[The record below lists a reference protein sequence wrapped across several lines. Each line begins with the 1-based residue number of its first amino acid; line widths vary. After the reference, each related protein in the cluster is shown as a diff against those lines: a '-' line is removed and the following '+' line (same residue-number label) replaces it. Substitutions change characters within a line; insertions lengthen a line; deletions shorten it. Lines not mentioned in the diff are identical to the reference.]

1 MEKQNIYQDISARTG
16 GEIYLG
22 VVGPVRSGKST
33 FIKRFMELLVLPAIK
48 DENER
53 KRTMD
58 ELPQSG
64 TGKIVMTTEPKFI
77 PKEAAELPM
86 EDMKIKIRLIDCV
99 GFMIPGAG
107 GNLENGQERL
117 VKTPWF
123 DYEVP
128 FTKAAE
134 YGTRKVIRDHSTI
147 GILVT
152 ADGSFGEIP
161 RDSYVEAEKKTV
173 AELNEIGKPFLVLVN
188 SERPYSK
195 ATQTLTEKLTK
206 EYGTSVMAVNCDQLR
221 QEDILEILKNV
232 LLEFPLSSV
241 GFYLPK
247 WVETLRDD
255 HWMKKSILD
264 LVKEFMADKGK
275 MKDLYQEVFPSNDYI
290 ESGKIEKIH
299 MDTGKV
305 DVKIQIR
312 DSYYYDILSDLT
324 GLPIKS
330 EYHLI
335 RLMKEL
341 SEKKK
346 EFEEVS
352 QALKDARER
361 GYGVMK
367 PVLSEITLSE
377 PEVVKHGNKYG
388 VKIRAEA
395 PSIHLIRANLT
406 TEVAPIV
413 GTQLQAEDLITY
425 IKEQAGEEPD
435 EIWNVNIFGKT
446 LEQLVDDG
454 ISGKVTKINDDSQ
467 EKLQNA
473 MDLKALKDRT
483 WGVICVVSLVIVVC
497 AVLIIM
503 NPFSDR
509 NYEIALTYFSLLF
522 DGIIS
527 LFSYHYLAFRIRQ
540 NEKKSRVR
548 KETKEFAEKQ
558 ELEFSDAPSM
568 DESTEPEDLQQTT
581 DNTGSTGDEWEL
593 EEKEQEDDSEQGD
606 IHV

>member
-1 MEKQNIYQDISARTG
+1 MEKNNIYQDISARTG

-33 FIKRFMELLVLPAIK
+33 FIKRFMELMVLPEIA
-48 DENER
+48 DEHER
-53 KRTMD
+53 QRTMD
-58 ELPQSG
+58 EMPQSG
-64 TGKIVMTTEPKFI
+64 TGKTIMTTEPKFI
-77 PKEAAELPM
+77 PKEAVELPM
-86 EDMKIKIRLIDCV
+86 EDMKVKVRLIDCV
-99 GFMIPGAG
+99 GFMVMGAG
-107 GNLENGQERL
+107 GHLENGQERL

-152 ADGSFGEIP
+152 TDGSFGEIP
-161 RDSYVEAEKKTV
+161 RDSYVEAEKRTV
-173 AELNEIGKPFLVLVN
+173 EELQVIGKPFLVLLN
-188 SERPYSK
+188 SDRPYSK
-195 ATQTLTEKLTK
+195 ATQNLAENLTK
-206 EYGTSVMAVNCDQLR
+206 EYRTTVMPVNCDQLR
-221 QEDILEILKNV
+221 QEDILEIMKNV

-264 LVKEFMADKGK
+264 LMKEYLADKEK
-275 MKDLYQEVFPSNDYI
+275 MKDIYQKSIPQNEYM
-290 ESGKIEKIH
+290 ESGKVEKIH
-299 MDTGKV
+299 MDTGEV
-305 DVKIQIR
+305 EVRIQVR
-312 DSYYYDILSDLT
+312 DSYYYEILSDLT
-324 GLPIKS
+324 GISIKN

-341 SEKKK
+341 AGKKK

-352 QALKDARER
+352 QALTDARER

-377 PEVVKHGNKYG
+377 PEVVKHGSKFG

-406 TEVAPIV
+406 TEIAPIV

-425 IKEQAGEEPD
+425 IREQAGEGPK

-454 ISGKVTKINDDSQ
+454 ISGKVTKINEDSQ
-467 EKLQNA
+467 EKLQGA
-473 MDLKALKDRT
+473 MEKIVNESSGGL
-483 WGVICVVSLVIVVC
+483 IC
-497 AVLIIM
+497 II
-503 NPFSDR
+503 
-509 NYEIALTYFSLLF
+509 I
-522 DGIIS
+522 
-527 LFSYHYLAFRIRQ
+527 
-540 NEKKSRVR
+540 
-548 KETKEFAEKQ
+548 
-558 ELEFSDAPSM
+558 
-568 DESTEPEDLQQTT
+568 
-581 DNTGSTGDEWEL
+581 
-593 EEKEQEDDSEQGD
+593 
-606 IHV
+606 

>member
-1 MEKQNIYQDISARTG
+1 MEKHNIYQDISVRTG

-33 FIKRFMELLVLPAIK
+33 FIKRFMELMVLPEIA

-53 KRTMD
+53 QRTFD

-64 TGKIVMTTEPKFI
+64 TGKTIMTTEPKFI
-77 PKEAAELPM
+77 PKEAVELPM

-99 GFMIPGAG
+99 GFMVKGAG
-107 GNLENGQERL
+107 GHLENGQERL

-152 ADGSFGEIP
+152 TDGSFGEIP

-173 AELNEIGKPFLVLVN
+173 EELTSIGKPYIVLLN
-188 SERPYSK
+188 SDRPYSK
-195 ATQTLTEKLTK
+195 ATQNLAENLTK
-206 EYGTSVMAVNCDQLR
+206 EYHTTVMPVNCDQLR
-221 QEDILEILKNV
+221 QEDIQEILKNV

-264 LVKEFMADKGK
+264 LVKNFMADREK
-275 MKDLYQEVFPSNDYI
+275 MKDLYQKKIPGNEYM
-290 ESGKIEKIH
+290 ESGKIDRIH
-299 MDTGKV
+299 MDTGEV

-324 GLPIKS
+324 GIPIKS

-335 RLMKEL
+335 RTMKEL
-341 SEKKK
+341 AGKKK

-367 PVLSEITLSE
+367 PVLSEIELSE

-388 VKIRAEA
+388 VKIKAEA
-395 PSIHLIRANLT
+395 PSIHLIRANLS

-425 IKEQAGEEPD
+425 IKEQAGEDPK

-454 ISGKVTKINDDSQ
+454 ISGKVTKINEDSQ

-473 MDLKALKDRT
+473 MEKIVNESSGGL
-483 WGVICVVSLVIVVC
+483 IC
-497 AVLIIM
+497 II
-503 NPFSDR
+503 
-509 NYEIALTYFSLLF
+509 I
-522 DGIIS
+522 
-527 LFSYHYLAFRIRQ
+527 
-540 NEKKSRVR
+540 
-548 KETKEFAEKQ
+548 
-558 ELEFSDAPSM
+558 
-568 DESTEPEDLQQTT
+568 
-581 DNTGSTGDEWEL
+581 
-593 EEKEQEDDSEQGD
+593 
-606 IHV
+606 

>member
-1 MEKQNIYQDISARTG
+1 MEKQNIYQDISVRTG

-33 FIKRFMELLVLPAIK
+33 FIKRFMEMMVLPEIT

-53 KRTMD
+53 KRTLD

-64 TGKIVMTTEPKFI
+64 TGKMVMTTEPKFI
-77 PKEAAELPM
+77 PKEAVELPM
-86 EDMKIKIRLIDCV
+86 QDMKVKVRLIDCV

-107 GNLENGQERL
+107 GQMENGQERM

-123 DYEVP
+123 EYEVP
-128 FTKAAE
+128 FSRAAE

-147 GILVT
+147 GIIVT
-152 ADGSFGEIP
+152 TDGTFGELP
-161 RDSYVEAEKKTV
+161 RDSYVEAEKRTV
-173 AELNEIGKPFLVLVN
+173 EELNAIGKPFLVLLN
-188 SERPYSK
+188 SDRPYSK
-195 ATQTLTEKLTK
+195 ATRTLAQNLSRDYRTT
-206 EYGTSVMAVNCDQLR
+206 VMPVNCDQLR
-221 QEDILEILKNV
+221 QEDIMDILKNV

-255 HWMKKSILD
+255 HWLKKSILD
-264 LVKEFMADKGK
+264 LVKEFMADRVK
-275 MKDLYQEVFPSNDYI
+275 MKDIYQQSIPDNEYI
-290 ESGKIEKIH
+290 ASGKIEKIH
-299 MDTGKV
+299 MDTGEV

-324 GLPIKS
+324 GIPIRS

-335 RLMKEL
+335 RTIREL
-341 SEKKK
+341 AAKKK

-367 PVLSEITLSE
+367 PVLSEIELSE

-395 PSIHLIRANLT
+395 PSIHLIRARLS

-413 GTQLQAEDLITY
+413 GTQMQAEDLITY
-425 IKEQAGEEPD
+425 IKEQVGEDPK

-454 ISGKVTKINDDSQ
+454 ISGKVTKINEDSQ

-473 MDLKALKDRT
+473 MEKIVNESSGGL
-483 WGVICVVSLVIVVC
+483 IC
-497 AVLIIM
+497 II
-503 NPFSDR
+503 
-509 NYEIALTYFSLLF
+509 I
-522 DGIIS
+522 
-527 LFSYHYLAFRIRQ
+527 
-540 NEKKSRVR
+540 
-548 KETKEFAEKQ
+548 
-558 ELEFSDAPSM
+558 
-568 DESTEPEDLQQTT
+568 
-581 DNTGSTGDEWEL
+581 
-593 EEKEQEDDSEQGD
+593 
-606 IHV
+606 

>member
-1 MEKQNIYQDISARTG
+1 MERHNIYQDISARTG

-33 FIKRFMELLVLPAIK
+33 FIKRFMELMVLPEIA

-53 KRTMD
+53 QRTFD

-64 TGKIVMTTEPKFI
+64 TGKTIMTTEPKFI
-77 PKEAAELPM
+77 PKEAVELPM
-86 EDMKIKIRLIDCV
+86 EDMKVKIRLIDCV
-99 GFMIPGAG
+99 GFMVKGAG
-107 GNLENGQERL
+107 GHLENGQERL

-152 ADGSFGEIP
+152 TDGSFGDIP

-173 AELNEIGKPFLVLVN
+173 EELLSIGKPFIVLLN
-188 SERPYSK
+188 SDRPYSK
-195 ATQTLTEKLTK
+195 ATQNLAENLTR
-206 EYGTSVMAVNCDQLR
+206 EYHTTVMPVNCDQLR
-221 QEDILEILKNV
+221 QEDIQGILKNV

-255 HWMKKSILD
+255 HWMKKAILD
-264 LVKEFMADKGK
+264 MVKNFMADREK
-275 MKDLYQEVFPSNDYI
+275 MKDLYQKKIPENEFI
-290 ESGKIEKIH
+290 ESGKIDKIH
-299 MDTGKV
+299 MDTGEV

-324 GLPIKS
+324 GIPIKS

-335 RLMKEL
+335 RSMKEL
-341 SEKKK
+341 AARKK

-367 PVLSEITLSE
+367 PVLSEIELSE

-388 VKIRAEA
+388 VKIKAEA
-395 PSIHLIRANLT
+395 PSIHLIRANLS

-425 IKEQAGEEPD
+425 IKEQAGEDPK

-454 ISGKVTKINDDSQ
+454 ISGKVTRINEDSQ

-473 MDLKALKDRT
+473 MEKIVNESSGGL
-483 WGVICVVSLVIVVC
+483 IC
-497 AVLIIM
+497 II
-503 NPFSDR
+503 
-509 NYEIALTYFSLLF
+509 I
-522 DGIIS
+522 
-527 LFSYHYLAFRIRQ
+527 
-540 NEKKSRVR
+540 
-548 KETKEFAEKQ
+548 
-558 ELEFSDAPSM
+558 
-568 DESTEPEDLQQTT
+568 
-581 DNTGSTGDEWEL
+581 
-593 EEKEQEDDSEQGD
+593 
-606 IHV
+606 

>member
-1 MEKQNIYQDISARTG
+1 MERHNIYQDISARTG

-33 FIKRFMELLVLPAIK
+33 FIKRFMELMVLPEIA

-53 KRTMD
+53 QRTFD

-64 TGKIVMTTEPKFI
+64 TGKTIMTTEPKFI
-77 PKEAAELPM
+77 PKEAVELPM
-86 EDMKIKIRLIDCV
+86 EYMKIKIRLIDCV
-99 GFMIPGAG
+99 GFMVKGAG
-107 GNLENGQERL
+107 GHLENGQERL

-152 ADGSFGEIP
+152 TDGSFGEIP

-173 AELNEIGKPFLVLVN
+173 EELLSIGKPFIVLLN
-188 SERPYSK
+188 SDRPYSK
-195 ATQTLTEKLTK
+195 ATQTLAENLTK
-206 EYGTSVMAVNCDQLR
+206 EYHTTVMPVNCDQLR
-221 QEDILEILKNV
+221 QEDIQEILKNV

-264 LVKEFMADKGK
+264 LVKNFMADREK
-275 MKDLYQEVFPSNDYI
+275 MKDLYQKKIPSNEYI
-290 ESGKIEKIH
+290 ESGKIDKIH
-299 MDTGKV
+299 MDTGEV

-324 GLPIKS
+324 GIPIKS

-335 RLMKEL
+335 RTMKEL
-341 SEKKK
+341 AGKKR

-367 PVLSEITLSE
+367 PVLSEIELSE

-388 VKIRAEA
+388 VKIKAEA
-395 PSIHLIRANLT
+395 PSIHLIRANLS

-425 IKEQAGEEPD
+425 IKEQAGEDPK

-454 ISGKVTKINDDSQ
+454 ISEKVTKINEDSQ

-473 MDLKALKDRT
+473 MEKIVNESSGGL
-483 WGVICVVSLVIVVC
+483 IC
-497 AVLIIM
+497 II
-503 NPFSDR
+503 
-509 NYEIALTYFSLLF
+509 I
-522 DGIIS
+522 
-527 LFSYHYLAFRIRQ
+527 
-540 NEKKSRVR
+540 
-548 KETKEFAEKQ
+548 
-558 ELEFSDAPSM
+558 
-568 DESTEPEDLQQTT
+568 
-581 DNTGSTGDEWEL
+581 
-593 EEKEQEDDSEQGD
+593 
-606 IHV
+606 

>member
-1 MEKQNIYQDISARTG
+1 MERHNIYQDISARTG

-33 FIKRFMELLVLPAIK
+33 FIKRFMELMVLPEIA

-53 KRTMD
+53 QRTFD

-64 TGKIVMTTEPKFI
+64 TGKTIMTTEPKFI
-77 PKEAAELPM
+77 PKEAVELPM

-99 GFMIPGAG
+99 GFMVKGAG
-107 GNLENGQERL
+107 GHLENGQERL

-152 ADGSFGEIP
+152 TDGSFGEIP

-173 AELNEIGKPFLVLVN
+173 EELLSIGKPFIVLLN
-188 SERPYSK
+188 SDRPYSK
-195 ATQTLTEKLTK
+195 ATQTLAVNLTK
-206 EYGTSVMAVNCDQLR
+206 EYHTTVMPVNCDQLR
-221 QEDILEILKNV
+221 QEDIQEILKNV

-264 LVKEFMADKGK
+264 LVKNFMADREK
-275 MKDLYQEVFPSNDYI
+275 MKDLYQKKIPSNEYI
-290 ESGKIEKIH
+290 ESGKIDKIH
-299 MDTGKV
+299 MDTGEV

-324 GLPIKS
+324 GIPIKS

-335 RLMKEL
+335 RTMKEL
-341 SEKKK
+341 AGKKR

-367 PVLSEITLSE
+367 PVLSEIELSE

-388 VKIRAEA
+388 VKIKAEA
-395 PSIHLIRANLT
+395 PSIHLIRANLS

-425 IKEQAGEEPD
+425 IKEQAGEDPK

-454 ISGKVTKINDDSQ
+454 ISGKVTKINEDSQ

-473 MDLKALKDRT
+473 MEKIVNESSGGL
-483 WGVICVVSLVIVVC
+483 IC
-497 AVLIIM
+497 II
-503 NPFSDR
+503 
-509 NYEIALTYFSLLF
+509 I
-522 DGIIS
+522 
-527 LFSYHYLAFRIRQ
+527 
-540 NEKKSRVR
+540 
-548 KETKEFAEKQ
+548 
-558 ELEFSDAPSM
+558 
-568 DESTEPEDLQQTT
+568 
-581 DNTGSTGDEWEL
+581 
-593 EEKEQEDDSEQGD
+593 
-606 IHV
+606 

>member
-1 MEKQNIYQDISARTG
+1 MERHNIYQDISARTG

-33 FIKRFMELLVLPAIK
+33 FIKRFMELMVLPEIA

-53 KRTMD
+53 QRTFD

-64 TGKIVMTTEPKFI
+64 TGKTIMTTEPKFI
-77 PKEAAELPM
+77 PKEAVELPM

-99 GFMIPGAG
+99 GFMVKGAG
-107 GNLENGQERL
+107 GHLENGQERL

-152 ADGSFGEIP
+152 TDGSFGEIP

-173 AELNEIGKPFLVLVN
+173 EELLSIGKPFIVLLN
-188 SERPYSK
+188 SDRPYSK
-195 ATQTLTEKLTK
+195 ATQTLAENLTK
-206 EYGTSVMAVNCDQLR
+206 EYHTTVMPVNCDQLR
-221 QEDILEILKNV
+221 QEDIQEILKNV

-264 LVKEFMADKGK
+264 LVKNFMADREK
-275 MKDLYQEVFPSNDYI
+275 MKDLYQKKIPSNEYI
-290 ESGKIEKIH
+290 ESGKIDKIH
-299 MDTGKV
+299 MDTGEV

-324 GLPIKS
+324 GIPIKS

-335 RLMKEL
+335 RTMKEL
-341 SEKKK
+341 AGKKR

-367 PVLSEITLSE
+367 PVLSEIELSE

-388 VKIRAEA
+388 VKIKAEA
-395 PSIHLIRANLT
+395 PSIHLIRANLS

-425 IKEQAGEEPD
+425 IKEQAGEDPK

-454 ISGKVTKINDDSQ
+454 ISEKVTKINEDSQ

-473 MDLKALKDRT
+473 MEKIVNESSGGL
-483 WGVICVVSLVIVVC
+483 IC
-497 AVLIIM
+497 II
-503 NPFSDR
+503 
-509 NYEIALTYFSLLF
+509 I
-522 DGIIS
+522 
-527 LFSYHYLAFRIRQ
+527 
-540 NEKKSRVR
+540 
-548 KETKEFAEKQ
+548 
-558 ELEFSDAPSM
+558 
-568 DESTEPEDLQQTT
+568 
-581 DNTGSTGDEWEL
+581 
-593 EEKEQEDDSEQGD
+593 
-606 IHV
+606 

>member
-1 MEKQNIYQDISARTG
+1 MEKNNIYQDISVRTG

-33 FIKRFMELLVLPAIK
+33 FIKRFMELMVLPEIT
-48 DENER
+48 DEHER
-53 KRTMD
+53 QRTMD

-64 TGKIVMTTEPKFI
+64 TGKTIMTTEPKFI

-86 EDMKIKIRLIDCV
+86 DDMKVKVRLIDCV
-99 GFMIPGAG
+99 GFMVAGAG
-107 GNLENGQERL
+107 GHLENGQERM

-134 YGTRKVIRDHSTI
+134 YGTEKVIRDHSTI
-147 GILVT
+147 GLMVT
-152 ADGSFGEIP
+152 TDGSFGEIP

-173 AELNEIGKPFLVLVN
+173 EELQGIGKPFLVLLN
-188 SERPYSK
+188 SDRPYSK
-195 ATQTLTEKLTK
+195 ATRSLAEKLTK
-206 EYGTSVMAVNCDQLR
+206 EYGTTVMPVNCDQLR
-221 QEDILEILKNV
+221 REDILDIMKHV

-264 LVKEFMADKGK
+264 LMKEFLADRSR
-275 MKDLYQEVFPSNDYI
+275 MKDIYQQAVPVNEYM
-290 ESGKIEKIH
+290 ESAKIEKIH
-299 MDTGKV
+299 MDTGEV
-305 DVKIQIR
+305 EIKILIR
-312 DSYYYDILSDLT
+312 DSYYYEILSDLT
-324 GLPIKS
+324 GITIRS

-335 RLMKEL
+335 RIMKEL
-341 SEKKK
+341 AGRRK

-367 PVLSEITLSE
+367 PVLSEIVLSE
-377 PEVVKHGNKYG
+377 PEVVKHGSKFG

-395 PSIHLIRANLT
+395 PSIHLIRANLS
-406 TEVAPIV
+406 TEIAPIV

-425 IKEQAGEEPD
+425 IREQAGEDPR

-454 ISGKVTKINDDSQ
+454 ISGKVTRINEDSQ

-473 MDLKALKDRT
+473 MEKIVNESSGGL
-483 WGVICVVSLVIVVC
+483 IC
-497 AVLIIM
+497 II
-503 NPFSDR
+503 
-509 NYEIALTYFSLLF
+509 I
-522 DGIIS
+522 
-527 LFSYHYLAFRIRQ
+527 
-540 NEKKSRVR
+540 
-548 KETKEFAEKQ
+548 
-558 ELEFSDAPSM
+558 
-568 DESTEPEDLQQTT
+568 
-581 DNTGSTGDEWEL
+581 
-593 EEKEQEDDSEQGD
+593 
-606 IHV
+606 

>member
-1 MEKQNIYQDISARTG
+1 MERHKIYQDISVRTG

-33 FIKRFMELLVLPAIK
+33 FIKRFMELMVLPEIA

-53 KRTMD
+53 QRTFD

-64 TGKIVMTTEPKFI
+64 TGKTIMTTEPKFI
-77 PKEAAELPM
+77 PKEAVELPM

-99 GFMIPGAG
+99 GFMVKGAG
-107 GNLENGQERL
+107 GHLENGQERL

-152 ADGSFGEIP
+152 TDGSFGEIP

-173 AELNEIGKPFLVLVN
+173 EELLSIGKPFIVLLN
-188 SERPYSK
+188 SDRPYSK
-195 ATQTLTEKLTK
+195 ATQTLAENLTK
-206 EYGTSVMAVNCDQLR
+206 EYHTTVMPVNCDQLR
-221 QEDILEILKNV
+221 QEDIQEILKNV

-264 LVKEFMADKGK
+264 LVKNFMADREK
-275 MKDLYQEVFPSNDYI
+275 MKDLYQKKIPSNEYI
-290 ESGKIEKIH
+290 ESGKIDKIH
-299 MDTGKV
+299 MDTGEV

-324 GLPIKS
+324 GIPIKS

-335 RLMKEL
+335 RTMKEL
-341 SEKKK
+341 AGKKR

-367 PVLSEITLSE
+367 PVLSEIELSE

-388 VKIRAEA
+388 VKIKAEA
-395 PSIHLIRANLT
+395 PSIHLIRANLS

-425 IKEQAGEEPD
+425 IKEQAGEDPK

-454 ISGKVTKINDDSQ
+454 ISGKVTKINEDSQ

-473 MDLKALKDRT
+473 MEKIVNESSGGL
-483 WGVICVVSLVIVVC
+483 IC
-497 AVLIIM
+497 II
-503 NPFSDR
+503 
-509 NYEIALTYFSLLF
+509 I
-522 DGIIS
+522 
-527 LFSYHYLAFRIRQ
+527 
-540 NEKKSRVR
+540 
-548 KETKEFAEKQ
+548 
-558 ELEFSDAPSM
+558 
-568 DESTEPEDLQQTT
+568 
-581 DNTGSTGDEWEL
+581 
-593 EEKEQEDDSEQGD
+593 
-606 IHV
+606 

>member
-1 MEKQNIYQDISARTG
+1 MEKHNIYQDISVRTG
-16 GEIYLG
+16 GDIYLG

-33 FIKRFMELLVLPAIK
+33 FIKRFMELMVLPEIA

-53 KRTMD
+53 QRTFD

-64 TGKIVMTTEPKFI
+64 TGKTIMTTEPKFI
-77 PKEAAELPM
+77 PKEAVELPM

-99 GFMIPGAG
+99 GFMVKGAG
-107 GNLENGQERL
+107 GHLENGQERL

-152 ADGSFGEIP
+152 TDGSFGEIP
-161 RDSYVEAEKKTV
+161 RDSYVDAEKKTV
-173 AELNEIGKPFLVLVN
+173 EELLSIGKPFIVLLN
-188 SERPYSK
+188 SDRPYSK
-195 ATQTLTEKLTK
+195 ATQNLAETLTK
-206 EYGTSVMAVNCDQLR
+206 EYRTTVMPVNCDQLR
-221 QEDILEILKNV
+221 QEDIQEILKNV

-264 LVKEFMADKGK
+264 LVKTFMADREK
-275 MKDLYQEVFPSNDYI
+275 MKDLYQKKIPENEYI
-290 ESGKIEKIH
+290 ESGKIDRIH
-299 MDTGKV
+299 MDTGEV

-324 GLPIKS
+324 GIPIKS

-335 RLMKEL
+335 RTMKEL
-341 SEKKK
+341 AGRKK

-367 PVLSEITLSE
+367 PVLSEIELSE

-395 PSIHLIRANLT
+395 PSIHLIRANLS

-425 IKEQAGEEPD
+425 IKEQAGEDPK

-454 ISGKVTKINDDSQ
+454 ISGKVTKINEDSQ

-473 MDLKALKDRT
+473 MEKIVNESSGGL
-483 WGVICVVSLVIVVC
+483 IC
-497 AVLIIM
+497 II
-503 NPFSDR
+503 
-509 NYEIALTYFSLLF
+509 I
-522 DGIIS
+522 
-527 LFSYHYLAFRIRQ
+527 
-540 NEKKSRVR
+540 
-548 KETKEFAEKQ
+548 
-558 ELEFSDAPSM
+558 
-568 DESTEPEDLQQTT
+568 
-581 DNTGSTGDEWEL
+581 
-593 EEKEQEDDSEQGD
+593 
-606 IHV
+606 

>member
-1 MEKQNIYQDISARTG
+1 MERHNIYQDISVRTG

-33 FIKRFMELLVLPAIK
+33 FIKRFMELMVLPEIA

-53 KRTMD
+53 QRTFD

-64 TGKIVMTTEPKFI
+64 TGKTIMTTEPKFI
-77 PKEAAELPM
+77 PKEAVELPM

-99 GFMIPGAG
+99 GFMVKGAG
-107 GNLENGQERL
+107 GHLENGQERL

-152 ADGSFGEIP
+152 TDGSFGEIP

-173 AELNEIGKPFLVLVN
+173 EELLSIGKPFIVLLN
-188 SERPYSK
+188 SDRPYSK
-195 ATQTLTEKLTK
+195 ATQTLAENLTK
-206 EYGTSVMAVNCDQLR
+206 EYHTTVMPVNCDQLR
-221 QEDILEILKNV
+221 QEDIQEILKNV

-264 LVKEFMADKGK
+264 LVKNFMSDREK
-275 MKDLYQEVFPSNDYI
+275 MKDLYQKKIPSNEYI
-290 ESGKIEKIH
+290 ESGKIDKIH
-299 MDTGKV
+299 MDTGEV

-324 GLPIKS
+324 GIPIKS

-335 RLMKEL
+335 RTMKEL
-341 SEKKK
+341 AGKKR

-367 PVLSEITLSE
+367 PVLSEIELSE

-388 VKIRAEA
+388 VKIKAEA
-395 PSIHLIRANLT
+395 PSIHLIRANLS

-425 IKEQAGEEPD
+425 IKEQAGEDPK

-454 ISGKVTKINDDSQ
+454 ISGKVTKINEDSQ

-473 MDLKALKDRT
+473 MEKIVNESSGGL
-483 WGVICVVSLVIVVC
+483 IC
-497 AVLIIM
+497 II
-503 NPFSDR
+503 
-509 NYEIALTYFSLLF
+509 I
-522 DGIIS
+522 
-527 LFSYHYLAFRIRQ
+527 
-540 NEKKSRVR
+540 
-548 KETKEFAEKQ
+548 
-558 ELEFSDAPSM
+558 
-568 DESTEPEDLQQTT
+568 
-581 DNTGSTGDEWEL
+581 
-593 EEKEQEDDSEQGD
+593 
-606 IHV
+606 

>member
-1 MEKQNIYQDISARTG
+1 MERHNIYQDISARTG

-33 FIKRFMELLVLPAIK
+33 FIKRFMELMVLPEIA

-53 KRTMD
+53 QRTFD

-64 TGKIVMTTEPKFI
+64 TGKTIMTTEPKFI
-77 PKEAAELPM
+77 PKEAVELPM

-99 GFMIPGAG
+99 GFMVKGAG
-107 GNLENGQERL
+107 GHLENGQERL

-152 ADGSFGEIP
+152 TDGSFGEIP

-173 AELNEIGKPFLVLVN
+173 EELLSIGKPFIVLLN
-188 SERPYSK
+188 SDRPYSK
-195 ATQTLTEKLTK
+195 ATQTLAENLTK
-206 EYGTSVMAVNCDQLR
+206 EYHTTVMPVNCDQLR
-221 QEDILEILKNV
+221 QEDIQEILKNV

-264 LVKEFMADKGK
+264 LVKNFMADREK
-275 MKDLYQEVFPSNDYI
+275 MKDLYQKKIPSNEYI
-290 ESGKIEKIH
+290 ESGKIDKIH
-299 MDTGKV
+299 MDTGEV

-324 GLPIKS
+324 GIPIKS

-335 RLMKEL
+335 RTMKEL
-341 SEKKK
+341 AGKKR

-352 QALKDARER
+352 QALKEARER

-367 PVLSEITLSE
+367 PVLSEIELSE

-388 VKIRAEA
+388 VKIKAEA
-395 PSIHLIRANLT
+395 PSIHLIRANLS

-425 IKEQAGEEPD
+425 IKEQAGEDPK

-454 ISGKVTKINDDSQ
+454 ISGKVTKINEDSQ

-473 MDLKALKDRT
+473 MEKIVNESSGGL
-483 WGVICVVSLVIVVC
+483 IC
-497 AVLIIM
+497 II
-503 NPFSDR
+503 
-509 NYEIALTYFSLLF
+509 I
-522 DGIIS
+522 
-527 LFSYHYLAFRIRQ
+527 
-540 NEKKSRVR
+540 
-548 KETKEFAEKQ
+548 
-558 ELEFSDAPSM
+558 
-568 DESTEPEDLQQTT
+568 
-581 DNTGSTGDEWEL
+581 
-593 EEKEQEDDSEQGD
+593 
-606 IHV
+606 

>member
-1 MEKQNIYQDISARTG
+1 MTPGLTGWAQINGRDELEIPDKARLD
-16 GEIYLG
+16 GEYVKHLGPWMDLKCFLGTIGSVLMHDG
-22 VVGPVRSGKST
+22 VVEG
-33 FIKRFMELLVLPAIK
+33 
-48 DENER
+48 
-53 KRTMD
+53 
-58 ELPQSG
+58 G
-64 TGKIVMTTEPKFI
+64 TGELNKEEEETEAHKSETAQSSAKKKTIAKDIEEREKGRRKKKI
-77 PKEAAELPM
+77 
-86 EDMKIKIRLIDCV
+86 LI
-99 GFMIPGAG
+99 
-107 GNLENGQERL
+107 
-117 VKTPWF
+117 T
-123 DYEVP
+123 
-128 FTKAAE
+128 
-134 YGTRKVIRDHSTI
+134 
-147 GILVT
+147 
-152 ADGSFGEIP
+152 GSG
-161 RDSYVEAEKKTV
+161 SYV
-173 AELNEIGKPFLVLVN
+173 
-188 SERPYSK
+188 
-195 ATQTLTEKLTK
+195 
-206 EYGTSVMAVNCDQLR
+206 GTSVEAWLR
-221 QEDILEILKNV
+221 RWPEYYQVDTLDMRTQTWRTHDFSAYDVVYHVAGLAHQK
-232 LLEFPLSSV
+232 
-241 GFYLPK
+241 
-247 WVETLRDD
+247 ET
-255 HWMKKSILD
+255 K
-264 LVKEFMADKGK
+264 AN
-275 MKDLYQEVFPSNDYI
+275 KDLYQKVFPSNDYI

-341 SEKKK
+341 SAKKK

-425 IKEQAGEEPD
+425 IKEQAGEEPR

-473 MDLKALKDRT
+473 MEKIVNESSGGL
-483 WGVICVVSLVIVVC
+483 IC
-497 AVLIIM
+497 II
-503 NPFSDR
+503 
-509 NYEIALTYFSLLF
+509 I
-522 DGIIS
+522 
-527 LFSYHYLAFRIRQ
+527 
-540 NEKKSRVR
+540 
-548 KETKEFAEKQ
+548 
-558 ELEFSDAPSM
+558 
-568 DESTEPEDLQQTT
+568 
-581 DNTGSTGDEWEL
+581 
-593 EEKEQEDDSEQGD
+593 
-606 IHV
+606 

>member
-1 MEKQNIYQDISARTG
+1 MERHNIYQDISARTG
-16 GEIYLG
+16 GYIYLG

-33 FIKRFMELLVLPAIK
+33 FIKRFMELMVLPEIA

-53 KRTMD
+53 QRTFD

-64 TGKIVMTTEPKFI
+64 TGKTIMTTEPKFI
-77 PKEAAELPM
+77 PKEAVELPM

-99 GFMIPGAG
+99 GFMVKGAG
-107 GNLENGQERL
+107 GHLENGQERL

-152 ADGSFGEIP
+152 TDGSFGEIP

-173 AELNEIGKPFLVLVN
+173 EELLSIGKPFIVLLN
-188 SERPYSK
+188 SDRPYSK
-195 ATQTLTEKLTK
+195 ATQTLAENLTK
-206 EYGTSVMAVNCDQLR
+206 EYHTTVMPVNCDQLR
-221 QEDILEILKNV
+221 QEDIQEILKNV

-264 LVKEFMADKGK
+264 LVKNFMADREK
-275 MKDLYQEVFPSNDYI
+275 MKDLYQKKIPSNEYI
-290 ESGKIEKIH
+290 ESGKIDKIH
-299 MDTGKV
+299 MDTGEV

-324 GLPIKS
+324 GIPIKS

-335 RLMKEL
+335 RTMKEL
-341 SEKKK
+341 AGKKR

-367 PVLSEITLSE
+367 PVLSEIELSE

-388 VKIRAEA
+388 VKIKAEA
-395 PSIHLIRANLT
+395 PSIHLIRANLS

-425 IKEQAGEEPD
+425 IKEQAGEDPK

-454 ISGKVTKINDDSQ
+454 ISGKVTKINEDSQ

-473 MDLKALKDRT
+473 MEKIVNESSGGL
-483 WGVICVVSLVIVVC
+483 IC
-497 AVLIIM
+497 II
-503 NPFSDR
+503 
-509 NYEIALTYFSLLF
+509 I
-522 DGIIS
+522 
-527 LFSYHYLAFRIRQ
+527 
-540 NEKKSRVR
+540 
-548 KETKEFAEKQ
+548 
-558 ELEFSDAPSM
+558 
-568 DESTEPEDLQQTT
+568 
-581 DNTGSTGDEWEL
+581 
-593 EEKEQEDDSEQGD
+593 
-606 IHV
+606 

>member
-1 MEKQNIYQDISARTG
+1 MEKQNIYQDIFARTK

-33 FIKRFMELLVLPAIK
+33 FIKRFMELMVLPEIR

-53 KRTMD
+53 KRAMD

-64 TGKIVMTTEPKFI
+64 TGKTVMTTEPKFI
-77 PKEAAELPM
+77 PKEAAELAV
-86 EDMKIKIRLIDCV
+86 EDMKIKVRLIDCV
-99 GFMIPGAG
+99 GFLIEQAQGHM
-107 GNLENGQERL
+107 ENGQERL

-128 FTKAAE
+128 FSKAAE

-147 GILVT
+147 GIIVT

-161 RDSYVEAEKKTV
+161 RDSYVEAEKRTV
-173 AELNEIGKPFLVLVN
+173 EELTAIGKPFVILLN
-188 SERPYSK
+188 SERPYSRS
-195 ATQTLTEKLTK
+195 TQTLAKKLTQ
-206 EYGTSVMAVNCDQLR
+206 EYKTTVMPVNCDQLR

-264 LVKEFMADKGK
+264 LVREFMAEKRK
-275 MKDLYQEVFPSNDYI
+275 MKDLYQKAVPENEYI
-290 ESGKIEKIH
+290 SSGKIEKIH
-299 MDTGKV
+299 MDTGEV
-305 DVKIQIR
+305 DIKIQIR
-312 DSYYYDILSDLT
+312 DSYYYEILSDLT
-324 GLPIKS
+324 GLPIRS

-341 SEKKK
+341 AGKKK

-352 QALKDARER
+352 QALSDARQR

-377 PEVVKHGNKYG
+377 PEVVKHGGKYG
-388 VKIRAEA
+388 VKIRAQA

-406 TEVAPIV
+406 TEIAPIV

-425 IKEQAGEEPD
+425 IKEQAGGEP
-435 EIWNVNIFGKT
+435 EKIWNVNIFGKT

-454 ISGKVTKINDDSQ
+454 ISSKVTRINEDSQ

-473 MDLKALKDRT
+473 MEKIVNESSGGL
-483 WGVICVVSLVIVVC
+483 IC
-497 AVLIIM
+497 II
-503 NPFSDR
+503 
-509 NYEIALTYFSLLF
+509 I
-522 DGIIS
+522 
-527 LFSYHYLAFRIRQ
+527 
-540 NEKKSRVR
+540 
-548 KETKEFAEKQ
+548 
-558 ELEFSDAPSM
+558 
-568 DESTEPEDLQQTT
+568 
-581 DNTGSTGDEWEL
+581 
-593 EEKEQEDDSEQGD
+593 
-606 IHV
+606 

>member
-195 ATQTLTEKLTK
+195 ATQALTEKLAK

-232 LLEFPLSSV
+232 LL
-241 GFYLPK
+241 
-247 WVETLRDD
+247 
-255 HWMKKSILD
+255 
-264 LVKEFMADKGK
+264 GK

-473 MDLKALKDRT
+473 MEKIVNESSGGL
-483 WGVICVVSLVIVVC
+483 IC
-497 AVLIIM
+497 II
-503 NPFSDR
+503 
-509 NYEIALTYFSLLF
+509 I
-522 DGIIS
+522 
-527 LFSYHYLAFRIRQ
+527 
-540 NEKKSRVR
+540 
-548 KETKEFAEKQ
+548 
-558 ELEFSDAPSM
+558 
-568 DESTEPEDLQQTT
+568 
-581 DNTGSTGDEWEL
+581 
-593 EEKEQEDDSEQGD
+593 
-606 IHV
+606 